1 MDLSK
6 ILSISGKG
14 GLFRLISQ
22 TKSGA
27 LVQSLIDGKKVPAF
41 ATDRISALED
51 ISIFTTE
58 KEVPLKEVLLSI
70 FKHEDEKDIPFDIS
84 KASEQKLVEYMREIL
99 PNFDEDRVYPS
110 DMKKLFKW
118 YNILNKSKFID
129 LAPDQEESAK
139 ELEQSIEVKEKDEQ
153 PKSEAKPTKT
163 MVAKAESKV
172 AAAKPVSKPNTTTA
186 KKSTILKRAA
196 K

>member
-58 KEVPLKEVLLSI
+58 KEVPLKEVLRSI
-70 FKHEDEKDIPFDIS
+70 FKHEDEKDISFDIS
-84 KASEQKLVEYMREIL
+84 KASEQQLVAYMREIL
-99 PNFDEDRVYPS
+99 PDFDEDRVYPS

-118 YNILNKSKFID
+118 YNILNKSKLID
-129 LAPDQEESAK
+129 LAPDQEENAQ
-139 ELEQSIEVKEKDEQ
+139 ETEQSIEVKEEEQ
-153 PKSEAKPTKT
+153 PKSETKPTKT
-163 MVAKAESKV
+163 KTAKAETKS
-172 AAAKPVSKPNTTTA
+172 AAAKPVSKPKTTTA
-186 KKSTILKRAA
+186 KKSTTPKRAA

>member
-1 MDLSK
+1 MDISN

-22 TKSGA
+22 TKSVA

-58 KEVPLKEVLLSI
+58 KEVPLKEVLRSI
-70 FKHEDEKDIPFDIS
+70 FKHEDEKDISYDIS
-84 KASEQKLVEYMREIL
+84 KASEQQLVAYMREIL
-99 PNFDEDRVYPS
+99 PDFDEDRVYPS

-118 YNILNKSKFID
+118 YNILNKSKLID
-129 LAPDQEESAK
+129 LNDEEETEKSESSQEQDNVKEEEAKPAKKTSVKKKKTSATK
-139 ELEQSIEVKEKDEQ
+139 TVKEK
-153 PKSEAKPTKT
+153 SVTK
-163 MVAKAESKV
+163 
-172 AAAKPVSKPNTTTA
+172 
-186 KKSTILKRAA
+186 
-196 K
+196 